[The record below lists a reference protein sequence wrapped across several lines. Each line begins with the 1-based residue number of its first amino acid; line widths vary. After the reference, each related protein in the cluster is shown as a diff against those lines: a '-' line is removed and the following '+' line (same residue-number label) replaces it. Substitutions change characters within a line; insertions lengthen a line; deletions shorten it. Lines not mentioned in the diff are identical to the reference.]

1 MIRECAGTACL
12 ASVFIVMGLGLHFCL
27 SSVSAIVI
35 WILGKSMVPCAVS
48 RIAACL
54 RRNVNPIMGNHVL
67 FMMMNVSS
75 KV

>member
-1 MIRECAGTACL
+1 MCL
-12 ASVFIVMGLGLHFCL
+12 SSVFIVMGLGLHFCL

-35 WILGKSMVPCAVS
+35 WNLGKSIVPCAVS
-48 RIAACL
+48 RIAACF
-54 RRNVNPIMGNHVL
+54 RRNANPIMGKDVW